1 MSVGEIYVD
10 VQGRVGGEVKFK
22 HSTSGVAMASF
33 RLASTPRFYSRAD
46 GGWSDKPTT
55 WFTVECWRTLAE
67 NVMASIGSGQP
78 VLVTGRL
85 KTTEWVDE
93 NGEQRSKTVIDAFSV
108 GHDLNRGTAQFR
120 KNPPRANQL
129 PDTLRDEM
137 RELSDVAESQEEN
150 PFHDDDREFTGPFAS
165 GPLIAD
171 LSAAPVEPPMDDP
184 SDRPSGPPSE
194 RPSDNPPERPSERP
208 SDRPSADPFDGPFE
222 RPGEGG
228 GDSDGDESG
237 DLVPV
242 GQTGAQAI
250 GAEET
255 TGRTTRRRTRKAA

>member
-33 RLASTPRFYSRAD
+33 RLASTPRFYNRAE
-46 GGWSDKPTT
+46 GAWTDKPTT

-67 NVMASIGSGQP
+67 NVMASLGNGQP
-78 VLVTGRL
+78 VLVGGRL

-93 NGEQRSKTVIDAFSV
+93 NGEQHSKTVIEAFSV

-120 KNPPRANQL
+120 KSPPRANQQ

-137 RELSDVAESQEEN
+137 RVLSDDAESQEES
-150 PFHDDDREFTGPFAS
+150 PFHYEDGELAGPFAS
-165 GPLIAD
+165 GPLVAD
-171 LSAAPVEPPMDDP
+171 VSAAPVEPPLDDP
-184 SDRPSGPPSE
+184 SGRPSQSPAQRPSE
-194 RPSDNPPERPSERP
+194 PPAERPSERP
-208 SDRPSADPFDGPFE
+208 
-222 RPGEGG
+222 GEGG
-228 GDSDGDESG
+228 DEGDGDESG

-242 GQTGAQAI
+242 GRVGAPSGDADETG
-250 GAEET
+250 T
-255 TGRTTRRRTRKAA
+255 RTTRRRARRAA